1 MIIFLIDYLTER
13 ISEFKRRN
21 RNRPSYYR
29 YFLIWLSFLILI
41 TAIFY
46 SLGLFDIWDKPNIEE
61 LNSYKI
67 DSILPKIEELNS
79 YKIESTLPINK
90 RIPVDKIQNIIP
102 VDKIQNIMPP
112 ATVLQTN
119 AAYVPQIPLYDE
131 VLKIVSNIP
140 PPLNFVDD
148 YKFEL

>member
-13 ISEFKRRN
+13 INEFKRRN

-46 SLGLFDIWDKPNIEE
+46 SLGLFEMGDQIINNQPIIQTGVEE
-61 LNSYKI
+61 INSYKI
-67 DSILPKIEELNS
+67 D
-79 YKIESTLPINK
+79 STLPINK
-90 RIPVDKIQNIIP
+90 RISVDKLQNIMP
-102 VDKIQNIMPP
+102 PDKLQNIMPP

-119 AAYVPQIPLYDE
+119 AASVPQMPLYDE
-131 VLKIVSNIP
+131 VLKIVSKIP

>member
-90 RIPVDKIQNIIP
+90 RIPVDKIQNIILVDKIQNIIP

-119 AAYVPQIPLYDE
+119 AAYVP
-131 VLKIVSNIP
+131 
-140 PPLNFVDD
+140 
-148 YKFEL
+148 

>member
-1 MIIFLIDYLTER
+1 M
-13 ISEFKRRN
+13 
-21 RNRPSYYR
+21 
-29 YFLIWLSFLILI
+29 
-41 TAIFY
+41 
-46 SLGLFDIWDKPNIEE
+46 
-61 LNSYKI
+61 
-67 DSILPKIEELNS
+67 
-79 YKIESTLPINK
+79 PINK

>member
-13 ISEFKRRN
+13 INEFKRRK

-46 SLGLFDIWDKPNIEE
+46 SLGLFEMVDKIIDNQPIIQTGVEE

-67 DSILPKIEELNS
+67 DS
-79 YKIESTLPINK
+79 TLPINK
-90 RIPVDKIQNIIP
+90 RISVDKLQNIIP
-102 VDKIQNIMPP
+102 PDKLQNIIPP

-119 AAYVPQIPLYDE
+119 AASVPQMPLYDE
-131 VLKIVSNIP
+131 VLKIVSKIP

>member
-46 SLGLFDIWDKPNIEE
+46 SLGLFDIWDNVEPNIEE

-112 ATVLQTN
+112 APVLQTN
-119 AAYVPQIPLYDE
+119 AAYVPQIP
-131 VLKIVSNIP
+131 
-140 PPLNFVDD
+140 
-148 YKFEL
+148 

>member
-13 ISEFKRRN
+13 INEFKRRN

-46 SLGLFDIWDKPNIEE
+46 SLGLFEMVDKIIDNQPIIQTGVEE

-67 DSILPKIEELNS
+67 DS
-79 YKIESTLPINK
+79 TLPINK
-90 RIPVDKIQNIIP
+90 RISVDKLQNIIP
-102 VDKIQNIMPP
+102 PDKLQNIIPP

-119 AAYVPQIPLYDE
+119 AASVPQMPLYDE
-131 VLKIVSNIP
+131 VLKIVSKIP